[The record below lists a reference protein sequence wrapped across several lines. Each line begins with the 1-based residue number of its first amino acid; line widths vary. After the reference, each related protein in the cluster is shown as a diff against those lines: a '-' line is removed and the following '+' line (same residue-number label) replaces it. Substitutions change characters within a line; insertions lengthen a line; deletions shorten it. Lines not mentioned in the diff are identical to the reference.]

1 MDYNKRWYDYNKDMV
16 TILELVEGKPQELI
30 DSLAESIFSFTRIV
44 RDSISE
50 QEEEQEI
57 PVTIGKEKILGYYKS
72 FNRRRWYDKNWTILS
87 IMNLLSTLPQNDFDN
102 VARGTLQMLKE
113 LGVSKND

>member
-1 MDYNKRWYDYNKDMV
+1 MICR
-16 TILELVEGKPQELI
+16 
-30 DSLAESIFSFTRIV
+30 FSQRMFA
-44 RDSISE
+44 
-50 QEEEQEI
+50 
-57 PVTIGKEKILGYYKS
+57 TIGKEKILGYYKS

-102 VARGTLQMLKE
+102 VASGTLQMLKE